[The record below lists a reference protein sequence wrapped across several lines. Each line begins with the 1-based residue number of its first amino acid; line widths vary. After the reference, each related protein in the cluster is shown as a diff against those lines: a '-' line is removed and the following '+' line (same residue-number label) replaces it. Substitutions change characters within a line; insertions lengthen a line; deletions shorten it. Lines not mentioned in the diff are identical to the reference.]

1 MGIRPRAKAP
11 GKLTFRRFFLGL
23 ATDVEEEGV
32 LIILNGEKAM
42 TSRLHAIFKGVEA
55 SPLELPQ

>member
-1 MGIRPRAKAP
+1 V
-11 GKLTFRRFFLGL
+11 
-23 ATDVEEEGV
+23 TDVEEEGV

-42 TSRLHAIFKGVEA
+42 TSRLHAIFKVEA